1 VNTMRLAFRLTRYQS
16 TSRANLFSRL
26 DEATYSTEA
35 MVELQTNLIVQN
47 QILDLVLSDSD
58 KVDQASIDEIIKK
71 FETEIDPYLDIL
83 AAQYVFAGFVY
94 TYRGLTEPEL
104 EEYLSF
110 SETEAGRLYYSIL
123 KKKSNAVLLDSNK
136 RILTSIIR
144 VLNEDSWVNIQKDL
158 NKSFKET

>member
-1 VNTMRLAFRLTRYQS
+1 
-16 TSRANLFSRL
+16 
-26 DEATYSTEA
+26 
-35 MVELQTNLIVQN
+35 
-47 QILDLVLSDSD
+47 
-58 KVDQASIDEIIKK
+58 VDQGKIEEIIKN
-71 FETEIDPYLDIL
+71 FETEIDPYLDIF

-94 TYRGLTEPEL
+94 TYRGLTVSEL

-110 SETEAGRLYYSIL
+110 SEAEAGRHYYSIL

-158 NKSFKET
+158 NKPIDET